1 MKYLFLFPI
10 FFSGITNIVAQDTTR
25 YWKRSATTA
34 INFSQ
39 VSLTNWV
46 GGGQSSVSLT
56 GLVNGFANYE
66 KKKFSWTNSIDLGY
80 GLVRLGQHAAFRKSD
95 DKIIYTTKVGHQ
107 MHEHVRLSGLLDFRT
122 QFAPGFKYSNDSLG
136 KEHRALLSKFLSP
149 AYLLIA
155 VGVEYDPTENIYF
168 FVSPLT
174 LKNTIVM
181 NDSLSNAGAFGVPAG
196 KHIRNEFG
204 AYFTTKGKFKLME
217 NITFQ
222 TSLNLFSNYQH
233 FGVIDVNWDATL
245 LMKVNKYINVSIST
259 NLLYDQDIQI
269 TRKDQTVGP
278 AVQFKEVLALGFAY
292 TLKQK

>member
-1 MKYLFLFPI
+1 MKYFFLLSTLLSALPDLI
-10 FFSGITNIVAQDTTR
+10 AQDTTR
-25 YWKRSATTA
+25 YWKRSATTTV
-34 INFSQ
+34 NFSQ

-56 GLVNGFANYE
+56 ALANGFANYQ
-66 KKKFSWTNSIDLGY
+66 KNKFSWTNSIDLGY
-80 GLVRLGQHAAFRKSD
+80 GLVKLGQHSSFRKSD
-95 DKIIYTTKVGHQ
+95 DKIIYTTKVAHQ
-107 MHEHVRLSGLLDFRT
+107 LHKKLKLTGLVDFRT
-122 QFAPGFKYSNDSLG
+122 QFAPGYKYSTDSLG

-149 AYLLIA
+149 AYLLTA
-155 VGVEYDPTENIYF
+155 LGLEYDPTENIYF
-168 FVSPLT
+168 FLSPLT

-181 NDSLSNAGAFGVPAG
+181 NDSLSNAGAFGVPVG

-204 AYFTTKGKFKLME
+204 AYFTTKGKFKIME

-233 FGVIDVNWDATL
+233 FGVIDVNWDAIL
-245 LMKVNKYINVSIST
+245 LMKVNKYINVSVST

-292 TLKQK
+292 TVKQK